1 MYNVKITLL
10 IRTVFNVSISHAFVQ
25 RPKPSCRC
33 LVYKGMYY
41 LSHDGGEI
49 REKGV
54 PQLLLQH
61 SPALRKCA
69 VRS

>member
-1 MYNVKITLL
+1 
-10 IRTVFNVSISHAFVQ
+10 
-25 RPKPSCRC
+25 
-33 LVYKGMYY
+33 
-41 LSHDGGEI
+41 
-49 REKGV
+49 V